1 MSIQTHKALIL
12 EAKQGKLLVGNRCT
26 PSPQSGQLLVKV
38 FATSLNPLDW
48 KIHKHGRIIEE
59 FPAVLGSAIAGEVEE
74 VGEGVTT
81 FVKGERVF
89 CQGIFVPDGGSFQ
102 QFTLTTAA
110 TTAKIPA
117 NVSFEEAAT
126 IPVALTAAYVGLY
139 NDKPFGAGLAS
150 PLVGE
155 ANRGKYSG
163 KPLVVLGGGS
173 SVGEYGIQLAKLS
186 GFSPIIVTASSKHT
200 EHLHYLGA
208 TAVIDRNESFSN
220 IIAKVKSLTSK
231 PIDIVYDAVSTPDTQ
246 QMAHDLLAPS
256 GTFLTVGELG
266 ITKADDRN
274 HVRVIGVLQF
284 PKNTVLLRGL
294 YTHVTQALEEGSL
307 KPNRFEVL
315 PGGLE
320 AIIDGLDRMEKNQVS
335 GVKLVA
341 LPWGA

>member
-81 FVKGERVF
+81 FVKGERV
-89 CQGIFVPDGGSFQ
+89 Q
-102 QFTLTTAA
+102 
-110 TTAKIPA
+110 IPA